1 MLIDR
6 FVGLLD
12 EGWREV
18 FARCESHD
26 RAIEHALA
34 LPACLG
40 KRTVSRA
47 ICALGRSQ
55 NGGYSADYKLYS
67 RSPWQAD
74 DLFDPVIH
82 TYLDSFPS
90 GPMVVALDDT
100 KLGRSGAHVPGT
112 MWYRDP
118 LSPPFRANLIWATRW
133 LQASL
138 IFPHHRESDLPARGI
153 PVRFTPAPAIRKPGK
168 KATEEDRAAYRL
180 AVRQKN
186 LSTQGRAMLTG
197 LRERFDSLGASQR
210 DLIAAGDGSFC
221 NREFFRNPI
230 AHVILLARARKDA
243 RLCRPASPG
252 SRRTYDPSRFTPEQV
267 RADEAVPYHT
277 TRLYLGGSWREVR
290 YKELSNLLWR
300 RGAGTSPVR
309 LLVLAP
315 QPYKLSPHSRTFYR
329 QPAYLLT
336 NDLTLPAAS
345 LLQAYVDRWQIEV
358 NHRDEKSIWG
368 VGDAQVWSEQSAARH
383 PSFAVASYSMLL
395 LAGQLE
401 FGPGRTSD
409 YDPLPVWRKR
419 AKRPSAL
426 DLLTRL
432 RLDIETSDSPPIS
445 TTIARN
451 LTRAAY
457 T

>member
-1 MLIDR
+1 MLVER
-6 FVGLLD
+6 FVGLLED
-12 EGWREV
+12 GWGEV
-18 FARCESHD
+18 FARSESHN
-26 RAIEHALA
+26 RAIQHALA

-55 NGGYSADYKLYS
+55 GCDWSADYKLYS
-67 RSPWQAD
+67 RSPWDAD
-74 DLFDPVIH
+74 DLFDPVIR

-90 GPMVVALDDT
+90 GPIVAALDDT
-100 KLGRSGAHVPGT
+100 KLARTGRHVPGT

-118 LSPPFRANLIWATRW
+118 LSPPFRANLMWATRW

-153 PVRFTPAPAIRKPGK
+153 PVRFIPAPAVRKPGS
-168 KATEEDRAAYRL
+168 KATDEDRAAYRL

-186 LSTQGRAMLTG
+186 LSTQGHAMLAG
-197 LRERFDSLGASQR
+197 LRERFDSLGASHR
-210 DLIAAGDGSFC
+210 DIIAAGDGSFC

-230 AHVILLARARKDA
+230 ERVILLARTRKDA

-252 SRRTYDPSRFTPEQV
+252 SRCIYDPNRFTPEQV
-267 RADEAVPYHT
+267 RADEAVPYRA
-277 TRLYLGGSWREVR
+277 TRLYIGGAWREVC

-300 RGAGTSPVR
+300 RGAATSPVR

-315 QPYKLSPHSRTFYR
+315 QPYKLSPHARTFYR

-336 NDLTLPAAS
+336 NNLTLPAAI

-358 NHRDEKSIWG
+358 NHRDEKSLWG

-383 PSFAVASYSMLL
+383 PTFAVASYSMLL
-395 LAGQLE
+395 LAGLLE
-401 FGPGRTSD
+401 FGPGRTTD
-409 YDPLPVWRKR
+409 YHPLPAWRKR

-432 RLDIETSDSPPIS
+432 RLDIETSVSSPIFATIS
-445 TTIARN
+445 QK